1 MVGII
6 LYTSWNPSSNAFF
19 NEDTNIPI
27 EIEVDFPESIV
38 SRAIEF
44 CYGKID
50 GIQGFEDEL
59 IEFAEK
65 YSIKGLK
72 EACFESYE
80 TQDVTIE
87 NICPLASAAFKY
99 NLPSLKQDCLYFIIG
114 SNVEISHEKLSE
126 LPVEFLVFIA
136 KKYIARFS

>member
-1 MVGII
+1 MVVTI

-19 NEDTNIPI
+19 NESNDIPI

-50 GIQGFEDEL
+50 GIQGFEDGL

-65 YSIKGLK
+65 YSIKSLK

-87 NICPLASAAFKY
+87 KLCPLASAAFKY
-99 NLPSLKQDCLYFIIG
+99 NLRSLKHDCLDFIIV
-114 SNVEISHEKLSE
+114 SNVDISHEKLSE